1 VAAGC
6 ASGFCLENCRICV
19 TLGIQCADRFNKGNA
34 LRCILTLHKGDHVK
48 NTCFKMNSCSIILIM
63 FLIAGTPVWSQEDTP
78 AANGALSRPV
88 LTEAVMCEDIQKY
101 SPVNRAVTFG
111 TDIGQVVCFTAFEKI
126 HSKMFIYHS
135 WFRRD
140 VLITSKRL
148 TLNPPEWASFSK
160 ILLRQA
166 DIGPWR
172 VEIHDQEGN
181 IMQILRFSI
190 TE

>member
-1 VAAGC
+1 MK
-6 ASGFCLENCRICV
+6 
-19 TLGIQCADRFNKGNA
+19 NKY
-34 LRCILTLHKGDHVK
+34 I
-48 NTCFKMNSCSIILIM
+48 KMTWFSVFLIM
-63 FLIAGTPVWSQEDTP
+63 LVIAGAPGWSQEGQP
-78 AANGALSRPV
+78 SENSASVRPS

-101 SPVNRAVTFG
+101 APVNRAAIFG
-111 TDIGQVVCFTAFEKI
+111 TGIGQVVCFTAFENI
-126 HSKMFIYHS
+126 PSKMFIYHS

-172 VEIHDQEGN
+172 VEVHDQDGH
-181 IMQILRFSI
+181 IMKILRFSI

>member
-1 VAAGC
+1 MFSKKMWCSRDCTHRSV
-6 ASGFCLENCRICV
+6 
-19 TLGIQCADRFNKGNA
+19 
-34 LRCILTLHKGDHVK
+34 LTPPKGDKVK
-48 NTCFKMNSCSIILIM
+48 KNYLKMTWFSITLIM
-63 FLIAGTPVWSQEDTP
+63 LLIAGAPVWSQEDRSP
-78 AANGALSRPV
+78 DNGAPSNPV

-101 SPVNRAVTFG
+101 APVNRAMIFG

-126 HSKMFIYHS
+126 PSKMFIYHS

-148 TLNPPEWASFSK
+148 TLNPPKWASFSK

-181 IMQILRFSI
+181 IMKILRFSI

>member
-1 VAAGC
+1 M
-6 ASGFCLENCRICV
+6 FDFWI
-19 TLGIQCADRFNKGNA
+19 
-34 LRCILTLHKGDHVK
+34 KGDHVK
-48 NTCFKMNSCSIILIM
+48 INCLRMTWFGIILILM
-63 FLIAGTPVWSQEDTP
+63 LIVGQPLLSQEDNPTDESASP
-78 AANGALSRPV
+78 VPV

-101 SPVNRAVTFG
+101 APVNRAVVFG
-111 TDIGQVVCFTAFEKI
+111 TGIGQVVCFTAFENI
-126 HSKMFIYHS
+126 PSKMFIYHS

-181 IMQILRFSI
+181 IIKTLRFSI

>member
-1 VAAGC
+1 MM
-6 ASGFCLENCRICV
+6 
-19 TLGIQCADRFNKGNA
+19 GISIA
-34 LRCILTLHKGDHVK
+34 L
-48 NTCFKMNSCSIILIM
+48 ILIAVVP
-63 FLIAGTPVWSQEDTP
+63 IKAQEENLQSDGAQP
-78 AANGALSRPV
+78 APV

-101 SPVNRAVTFG
+101 APVNRAVVFG
-111 TDIGQVVCFTAFEKI
+111 TGIGQVVCFTAFEKI
-126 HSKMFIYHS
+126 PAKTFIYHS

-140 VLITSKRL
+140 VLITTKRL

-172 VEIHDQEGN
+172 VEIHDEEGN
-181 IMQILRFSI
+181 IIKTLRFSI